1 MSEGLVMDG
10 DMTPTGAEVAAM
22 RAWTDLGSFDPTRD
36 EEGHTT
42 SSNGRIIIQA
52 PSVEAARDI
61 AEIARAH
68 EEMHGENREALMLAV
83 CEALARGLTAGPGPW
98 APNNPAS
105 EKGRED
111 LRRAGFEETHDSELG
126 TVWVRPEDGK
136 ILKPREAHF
145 VVPVELDLRGGRCG

>member
-1 MSEGLVMDG
+1 MSESRVDG
-10 DMTPTGAEVAAM
+10 GDLPTGADVEAM
-22 RAWTDLGSFDPTRD
+22 RAWTNLGGFDPTGD
-36 EEGHTT
+36 QEGHTT
-42 SSNGRIIIQA
+42 SSDGRIIIQA
-52 PSVEAARDI
+52 PSAEAARDI

-83 CEALARGLTAGPGPW
+83 CEALARGVAAGPGPW
-98 APNNPAS
+98 APNNPAT

-126 TVWVRPEDGK
+126 TVWVQPADGK

-145 VVPVELDLRGGRCG
+145 VVPVELDLRGDRSG

>member
-1 MSEGLVMDG
+1 MSEGLMDG
-10 DMTPTGAEVAAM
+10 NMTPTGAEVAAI
-22 RAWTDLGSFDPTRD
+22 RAWTDLGGFDPTGD

-42 SSNGRIIIQA
+42 SSDGRIIIQA
-52 PSVEAARDI
+52 PSAEAARDI

-83 CEALARGLTAGPGPW
+83 CEALARGVAAGRGPW
-98 APNNPAS
+98 APNNPAT

-126 TVWVRPEDGK
+126 TVWVRPADGK
-136 ILKPREAHF
+136 TLKPQEAHF
-145 VVPVELDLRGGRCG
+145 VVPVELDLRGDRSG